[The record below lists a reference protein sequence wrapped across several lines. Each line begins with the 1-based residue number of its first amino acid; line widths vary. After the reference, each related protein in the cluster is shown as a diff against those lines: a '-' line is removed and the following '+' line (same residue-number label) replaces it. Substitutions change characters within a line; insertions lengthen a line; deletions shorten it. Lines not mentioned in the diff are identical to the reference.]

1 MGRRE
6 TPVDPNAGPVQR
18 FAYDL
23 RKVRREAGGLT
34 YREMARRTHYSVT
47 ALSQAAAGEQ
57 LPSLA
62 VTLAYVRAC
71 GGDVQEW
78 ERRWQETSQES
89 AVRERADDGGQSP
102 YQGLARFEPDDHDRF
117 FGRDKLVAA
126 LRRLTGDRRFTAVF
140 GPSGS
145 GKSSLLRAG
154 LIPALREGCTG
165 PVSAIRILT
174 PGEHPLRA
182 HAEALRL
189 VGVAPGGPAP
199 GGVRTPGT
207 TTAGT
212 RTRGTTGE
220 VTARGTTTRRT
231 SGAAESGGTA
241 GDTVIVVDQFE
252 EVFTLCQ
259 DPEERAQFIERL
271 LAAREPDSRLRV
283 VIAVRADFYGRCAE
297 HRALADALSDSG
309 LLVGPMSTAE
319 LRKAVIGPAQTAGL
333 IVERELTARVVGE
346 VEGEPGGL
354 PLMSHVLHETWR
366 RRRGRALT
374 VEAYE
379 AAGGLH
385 GAIAQTAEDVHAGLS
400 APQAELARLILLR
413 LITPGEGSQDTRRP
427 VARTELDFADDP
439 DDVPLVLD
447 RLAHARL
454 ITLDEDTVDLAH
466 EALITAWPRLR
477 GWIEEDRERLRAH
490 RRLTEAAQAWDDLG
504 RDPGAVY
511 RGARLD
517 TADELFT
524 ASGSLTSL
532 EGSFLAA
539 SREARTGARRRRRG
553 LIGALSLLVVLSLVA
568 GVVAWQQG
576 RTSDRRHAEAE
587 ARRIAA
593 VAESLRFSDP
603 VTSMRLGVAAWR
615 LAETAETRGALVGA
629 VTQREE
635 DTFAI
640 PGADVGDAESDTG
653 DGRHLVDNGRTL
665 MSIAPERITTWDLR
679 THRRTGSYPG
689 YGDEALGTVE
699 AVAPDGRLLA
709 LWEGDGIRIWDVR
722 AGRVTAELPT
732 DWAMSVVF
740 GPGGDTLLLATEP
753 PDPEKGGPTSVQAWD
768 LRTRRMLVRVTV
780 REGETVQQMAVS
792 PDGRWLALCSDKRP
806 LEIWDTAGGGT
817 ARVPWPAGLK
827 RYSCAGEVHWLDFAP
842 DNRTMALLTETGI
855 RMVDFRS
862 GHELTGIEEEGLS
875 SLRFSEDGR
884 FLAASG
890 ERGLAVWRPSEPH
903 DPVPVL
909 RYSLPTEASD
919 FALDL
924 DAHAVRY
931 LNGAVTVVRS
941 LRLDGTVRRWERQPA
956 YHAQLAQDGATLA
969 VLRQSGAGK
978 GVQLLDTRDGAVL
991 LGPEGKPCDAEASD
1005 EFGDGSEPEST
1016 CVDLMA
1022 FSGDGRYF
1030 AFGRSWSDAVTD
1042 VTKRPRITVWDI
1054 SARREHAVIEPPGG
1068 RGLWGVQSVALTHDG
1083 TSLLS
1088 FRSWGDKAVDVWDV
1102 RRRERV
1108 RTVDRAAAEGLAVTA
1123 EVDSFYPYVKRL
1135 AVRRDGD
1142 TVVTPDGV
1150 IADLSTGLVSDRNLG
1165 DDLTEEL
1172 AFSPDGAYLA
1182 AADPFG
1188 RVQLWDGGVR
1198 KRLSLLPG
1206 TDDFAYSDPYAF
1218 GGYTGSVTK
1227 LAFSADSRTL
1237 AVGDPFGRVQ
1247 LWDVPSSR
1255 PLGSALS
1262 TSGGSVLS
1270 LAFGADGGTLYVSG
1284 THVPLQK
1291 YDVTPAHL
1299 ADQACDRAGGGL
1311 SAADWKTYL
1320 PDLPYRATC

>member
-18 FAYDL
+18 FAYEL
-23 RKVRREAGGLT
+23 RKLRQEAGGLT
-34 YREMARRTHYSVT
+34 YREMARRAHYSVP
-47 ALSQAAAGEQ
+47 ALSQAAAGKQ
-57 LPSLA
+57 LPSLD
-62 VTLAYVRAC
+62 VTLAYVEAC
-71 GGDVQEW
+71 GGDPEEW
-78 ERRWQETSQES
+78 ERRWTETSEETAS
-89 AVRERADDGGQSP
+89 RERAGDEARSP

-117 FGRDKLVAA
+117 FGRDELIAA
-126 LRRLTGDRRFTAVF
+126 LQALTAEQRFTAVF

-154 LIPALREGCTG
+154 LIPVLRQQGG
-165 PVSAIRILT
+165 SVAGIRILT
-174 PGEHPLRA
+174 PGERPLRT
-182 HAEALRL
+182 HAEALRPTD
-189 VGVAPGGPAP
+189 G
-199 GGVRTPGT
+199 
-207 TTAGT
+207 
-212 RTRGTTGE
+212 
-220 VTARGTTTRRT
+220 
-231 SGAAESGGTA
+231 A

-252 EVFTLCQ
+252 EVFTLCH
-259 DPEERAQFIERL
+259 DPDERAQFVERL

-283 VIAVRADFYGRCAE
+283 VIAVRADFYGRLAE
-297 HRALADALSDSG
+297 HRALADALSGSG
-309 LLVGPMSTAE
+309 LLVGPMSAAE
-319 LRKAVIGPAQTAGL
+319 LRAAVIGPAQTAGL

-374 VEAYE
+374 VAAYE

-385 GAIAQTAEDVHAGLS
+385 GAIAQTAEDVYAGLS
-400 APQAELARLILLR
+400 TPQAELARLILLR

-427 VARTELDFADDP
+427 VARTELDFADGP
-439 DDVPLVLD
+439 DDVALVLD

-466 EALITAWPRLR
+466 EALLTAWPRLR

-524 ASGSLTSL
+524 APGSLTSL

-593 VAESLRFSDP
+593 VAESMRLSDP

-615 LAETAETRGALVGA
+615 LAETTETRGALVGA
-629 VTQREE
+629 VAQREE

-640 PGADVGDAESDTG
+640 PGADVGDAESGTG

-665 MSIAPERITTWDLR
+665 MSVAPERITTWDVR

-689 YGDEALGTVE
+689 YGDEALATVE
-699 AVAPDGRLLA
+699 AVAPDGRQLA

-722 AGRVTAELPT
+722 AGRATAELPT

-740 GPGGDTLLLATEP
+740 GPGGDTLLVATEP
-753 PDPEKGGPTSVQAWD
+753 SDPEKGGPTSVQAWD

-780 REGETVQQMAVS
+780 REAETVQQMAVS

-817 ARVPWPAGLK
+817 APVPWPAGLK
-827 RYSCAGEVHWLDFAP
+827 RYSCAGEASWLDFAP

-862 GHELTGIEEEGLS
+862 GRELTGIEEEGLS
-875 SLRFSEDGR
+875 TLRFSEDGR

-931 LNGAVTVVRS
+931 VNGAVTVVRS
-941 LRLDGTVRRWERQPA
+941 LRLDGTARRWEQQPA

-978 GVQLLDTRDGAVL
+978 GVQLLDTRDGNVL
-991 LGPEGKPCDAEASD
+991 LGPEGTPCDAEGPD
-1005 EFGDGSEPEST
+1005 EFDGSELEST

-1030 AFGRSWSDAVTD
+1030 AYGRSWSDAVTD

-1054 SARREHAVIEPPGG
+1054 RARREHAVIEPPGG

-1088 FRSWGDKAVDVWDV
+1088 FRSWNDKAVDVWDV

-1108 RTVDRAAAEGLAVTA
+1108 RTVDRAAANGLAMTA
-1123 EVDSFYPYVKRL
+1123 AVDSFYPYVMSL
-1135 AVRRDGD
+1135 AVRRNGD

-1182 AADPFG
+1182 AADRTG
-1188 RVQLWDGGVR
+1188 RVQLWDGAVR
-1198 KRLSLLPG
+1198 RRLSLLPG
-1206 TDDFAYSDPYAF
+1206 TDDYAYSDPYAF
-1218 GGYTGSVTK
+1218 GGYTGSMTK

-1262 TSGGSVLS
+1262 TSGGPVLS
-1270 LAFGADGGTLYVSG
+1270 LAFGAEGRTLYVAG
-1284 THVPLQK
+1284 RHVPLQK
-1291 YDVTPAHL
+1291 YDLTPSHL
-1299 ADQACDRAGGGL
+1299 ADQACQRAGGGL